1 MTELPDV
8 KEKFKVIYS
17 GGEKNRRGVGIIL
30 RGKVG
35 NSVLFYRP
43 ISERILVM
51 SLKGTPVNVLI
62 IQVYAPNEDGDEKDK
77 EQFYEM
83 LDQAIVENR
92 KGNECLMV
100 MGDLNGKVGKNKE
113 EDIVGPYGLGERNEN
128 GQLLVE
134 FCKRHNLFVTN
145 TWFQQKTSAQHTWT
159 SPDGTIKNQID
170 YVLID
175 KRYRNGVKNS
185 KSMPGADCGSDHNP
199 IITRIHIKL
208 KGIQRKKKNVR
219 LNLGALQE
227 KNTKHEYQLKLDKQ
241 LKENKINELDKI
253 DQIWDKIKESIG
265 EVAEEISGTEQ
276 IPKRQKWMNSHILS
290 KIYERRKFKSI

>member
-1 MTELPDV
+1 MEIQTKDKRIGNKGLEHHVASGLARCGERGTAGAASSSVSDCYRIGTWNVRSLHQAGKMANVLQEMVRMDVDIMGVAETFWKEDGEFMTELPDV
-8 KEKFKVIYS
+8 EEKFKVIYS

-35 NSVLFYRP
+35 NSVLLYRP

-51 SLKGTPVNVLI
+51 RLKGTPVNVLI

-83 LDQAIVENR
+83 LDQVIVENR

-100 MGDLNGKVGKNKE
+100 MGDFNGKVGKNKE

-145 TWFQQKTSAQHTWT
+145 TWFQQRTSAQYTWT
-159 SPDGTIKNQID
+159 SPDGNIKNQID

-175 KRYRNGVKNS
+175 KRYRNEVKNS
-185 KSMPGADCGSDHNP
+185 KSHSQHYAWC
-199 IITRIHIKL
+199 
-208 KGIQRKKKNVR
+208 
-219 LNLGALQE
+219 
-227 KNTKHEYQLKLDKQ
+227 
-241 LKENKINELDKI
+241 
-253 DQIWDKIKESIG
+253 
-265 EVAEEISGTEQ
+265 
-276 IPKRQKWMNSHILS
+276 
-290 KIYERRKFKSI
+290 